1 MQELPI
7 LILVAAETLT
17 PGLNKQKLPISIFPL
32 CLSAFQVVR
41 CICESGAEM
50 KVAKSPTEFPKLM
63 VRHPIFQIEV
73 KLHFLYIFGQTTNEY
88 VLTKRGDYLF

>member
-1 MQELPI
+1 MSIYIQSQKQELPI
-7 LILVAAETLT
+7 LILVAAETRT

-50 KVAKSPTEFPKLM
+50 KVAKSPTEIPSPFTWRYLIPK
-63 VRHPIFQIEV
+63 
-73 KLHFLYIFGQTTNEY
+73 TNGP
-88 VLTKRGDYLF
+88 TPNFSN